1 MIIHSYIQIQYYNFI
16 TLEKS
21 PKVQTISARQCE
33 DRALIASIYPL
44 GDNSIRYYHLSSLS
58 AISAE
63 VLSMSSPSL
72 PVLGGVDEPPPLTAN
87 TYSKV
92 SNPLG
97 NCLISI

>member
-1 MIIHSYIQIQYYNFI
+1 MIIHSYIHIQYYNFI

-63 VLSMSSPSL
+63 VLSGSSPSL
-72 PVLGGVDEPPPLTAN
+72 LLGVDEPPPETAN

-92 SNPLG
+92 SNPDG